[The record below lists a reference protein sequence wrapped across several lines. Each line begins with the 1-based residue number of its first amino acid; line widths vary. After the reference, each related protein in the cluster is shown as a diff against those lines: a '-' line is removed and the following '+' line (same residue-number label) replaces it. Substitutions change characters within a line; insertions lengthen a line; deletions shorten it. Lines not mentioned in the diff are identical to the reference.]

1 MLFYLNLIYP
11 IKNPAPVFSAGS
23 KLCYFV
29 LDNSPDMIY
38 NEATTSKERTPTMKT
53 KRILST
59 LLAGLLTAS
68 ALLSG
73 TVINTA
79 AAEVTAAAQD
89 YVTVAQPVTN
99 IVGDIAVIREIN
111 SKAEMDALAAA
122 ETKPATAL
130 YTINQDLQVLDTAG
144 NLFATLDEVLTA
156 HDYRILPG
164 FRFSTKAE
172 SDALIAYL
180 NGLGFY
186 DCMLVSADTA
196 LMKTTREALPTAFG
210 VIDYTETYKDVTA
223 LTTEQC
229 LDLRRS
235 LKTYNGNVALLPAH
249 LCTKDTVQY
258 LFEHQV
264 NVWMQ
269 ISDQP
274 TVAEQYNALLSGAVG
289 VISDATDSLLD
300 IACNQLPEYTLTRT
314 PLNVGHRGIPTLA
327 PECTVEGSVLAYEQ
341 SANVVEMDVFLTA
354 DGRVAAMHDI
364 TTGDTCNA
372 NIHMEDSTL
381 AQLKELYVN
390 RGWENNAKY
399 SQLRIPTLD
408 EYMEAFKDTDC
419 MLFIEIKSHKPE
431 IVPIIRDM
439 VNEYDMY
446 DQCAVITFNTD
457 TMEYMREEW
466 PEMALGVLCEDYYY
480 FMTGPIPEQDLRT
493 AMEFVGPHNGT
504 INPGYEAYDRQDIR
518 AFMIRGISVN
528 PWTFYG
534 SDEYM
539 AHFLDG
545 FASLTGNDANVI
557 KRLTQRVSY
566 KVRSTE
572 VETGDSLELKLSVTP
587 YSHTTTNQKATVVSV
602 LAGEELVEIADG
614 QMTFVGE
621 SGEVTFVLG
630 YTDRTLD
637 YTVFTQPITVRIASE
652 EETTLPETEPRG
664 TEPATNEDTTAE
676 QNTAEETD
684 PAEGGCSSM
693 VSGLAL
699 MVPVAVAVV
708 LVGWKKKDE

>member
-1 MLFYLNLIYP
+1 MN
-11 IKNPAPVFSAGS
+11 K
-23 KLCYFV
+23 
-29 LDNSPDMIY
+29 
-38 NEATTSKERTPTMKT
+38 

-59 LLAGLLTAS
+59 LLAGILTAS

-73 TVINTA
+73 AVMNA
-79 AAEVTAAAQD
+79 AATETTVTVTATATAKQD
-89 YVTVAQPVTN
+89 YVTVAQPVTH

-111 SKAEMDALAAA
+111 SKAEMEAVAAA
-122 ETKPATAL
+122 ETMPATAL
-130 YTINQDLQVLDTAG
+130 YTINKDLQALDAEG
-144 NLFATLDEVLTA
+144 NPFATLDEVMAA
-156 HDYRILPG
+156 HDYKILPG
-164 FRFSTKAE
+164 FRFSTRE
-172 SDALIAYL
+172 ECDALIGYL

-196 LMKTTREALPTAFG
+196 LMKTAREALPTAFG
-210 VIDYTETYKDVTA
+210 VIDYTEFYKDETA

-235 LKTYNGNVALLPAH
+235 MKTYGGNVALLPAH
-249 LCTKDTVQY
+249 LCAKDTVQY

-264 NVWMQ
+264 NVWLQ

-274 TVAEQYNALLSGAVG
+274 TAAEQYNALLSGAVG

-300 IACNQLPEYTLTRT
+300 IACNKLPEYTLTRT

-327 PECTVEGSVLAYEQ
+327 PECTVEGSVLAHEQ

-390 RGWENNAKY
+390 RGWENNKKY

-408 EYMEAFKDTDC
+408 EYMEAFKDTEC

-439 VNEYDMY
+439 VNEYGMY
-446 DQCAVITFNTD
+446 DQCAVITFNVD
-457 TMEYMREEW
+457 TMEYMRKDW
-466 PEMALGVLCEDYYY
+466 PEMALGVLCEDYYG

-504 INPGYEAYDRQDIR
+504 INPGWEAYDRADIR

-534 SDEYM
+534 SKDYLP
-539 AHFLDG
+539 HFLDG

-557 KRLTQRVSY
+557 KRLTQYVSHRY
-566 KVRSTE
+566 DEGTE
-572 VETGDSLELKLSVTP
+572 VESGDSLELKLNVTP
-587 YSHTTTNQKATVVSV
+587 YSRTSTSQKPTVVSV
-602 LAGEELVEIADG
+602 IEGEELVQLDG
-614 QMTFVGE
+614 NQMTFVGE

-637 YTVFTQPITVRIASE
+637 YTVFTQPVTIVIASE
-652 EETTLPETEPRG
+652 EETTIPETEAQV
-664 TEPATNEDTTAE
+664 TEPATTENTTVE
-676 QNTAEETD
+676 QVTAEETK
-684 PAEGGCSSM
+684 PAEGGCASSI
-693 VSGLAL
+693 SG
-699 MVPVAVAVV
+699 AVLLTSAAAFAWVV
-708 LVGWKKKDE
+708 RKKRED